1 MKITWRTENKYVV
14 YFGITESKTIFKTAK
29 YSYNYLEQLQ
39 TKISSAMVNKELPF
53 VVISSLRDDT
63 NNIEVTVT
71 SNNENDWNKVKELD
85 TIGGAIEIE
94 FSENN
99 VSKEDLLLEKK

>member
-1 MKITWRTENKYVV
+1 MRRTENKYVV
-14 YFGITESKTIFKTAK
+14 CFGITESKTTFKTAK

-39 TKISSAMVNKELPF
+39 DKISNAMINKKLTFITTSALQ
-53 VVISSLRDDT
+53 DDT
-63 NNIEVTVT
+63 NNIKVTVT

-99 VSKEDLLLEKK
+99 VSKENLLLEKK